1 MDLAPPQQTHF
12 LGGERNTRDR
22 ALFDFCAVQEL
33 PNLAY
38 VGLVAGAQPH
48 VQYGSGLCVCVCVC
62 VCVYVCVT
70 LLALTTRLTQHRL
83 CATEQ

>member
-1 MDLAPPQQTHF
+1 MLFSVLCVRVCVCVCVDVCVDLAPPQQTHF

-62 VCVYVCVT
+62 VCVCMCV
-70 LLALTTRLTQHRL
+70 
-83 CATEQ
+83 